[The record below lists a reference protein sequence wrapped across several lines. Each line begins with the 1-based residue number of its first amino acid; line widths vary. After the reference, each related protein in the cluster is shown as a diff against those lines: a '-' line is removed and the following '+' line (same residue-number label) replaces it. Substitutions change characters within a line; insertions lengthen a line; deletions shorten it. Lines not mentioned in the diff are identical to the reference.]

1 MHSMVDDAVDM
12 YNYAS
17 SYFPQTE
24 ADDFLDDAWDEAS
37 NLVDGIPDYIDK
49 EVLPEVLPFLDENAD
64 SLI

>member
-24 ADDFLDDAWDEAS
+24 ADDFLDDAWNEAS
-37 NLVDGIPDYIDK
+37 NLVDEASDYVDK